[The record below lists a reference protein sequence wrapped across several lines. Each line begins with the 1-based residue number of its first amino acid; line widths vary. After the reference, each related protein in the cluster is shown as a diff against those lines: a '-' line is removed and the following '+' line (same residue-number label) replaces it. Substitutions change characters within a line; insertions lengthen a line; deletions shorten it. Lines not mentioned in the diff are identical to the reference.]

1 VGGTPRFC
9 RPMDPCTPSVNA
21 ILSVALEYGNEERLS
36 SFAAPANYE
45 GNLIMSEFFEKNE

>member
-1 VGGTPRFC
+1 VGGTARFC

-36 SFAAPANYE
+36 SFAAPGNYE
-45 GNLIMSEFFEKNE
+45 GNLIMSECFEKNE